1 MSAPPT
7 QLLDRTRR
15 PGIHRVLSP
24 PSEVAAALRGAG
36 WAAVVVAPSTSGDD
50 FAPRLAA
57 ALDVAGA
64 GPGELERVLASL
76 AEPTAVVL
84 AQWSRLALSAPD
96 DWARILEVLRQ
107 RTEVE
112 PPFAVVLA

>member
-50 FAPRLAA
+50 FGPRLAA
-57 ALDVAGA
+57 ALDVPGA
-64 GPGELERVLASL
+64 GPAELERVLAAL
-76 AEPTAVVL
+76 AEPTVL
-84 AQWSRLALSAPD
+84 VLPQWTRLAVSAPE
-96 DWARILEVLRQ
+96 DWGRILEVLRQ
-107 RTEVE
+107 RSEVE